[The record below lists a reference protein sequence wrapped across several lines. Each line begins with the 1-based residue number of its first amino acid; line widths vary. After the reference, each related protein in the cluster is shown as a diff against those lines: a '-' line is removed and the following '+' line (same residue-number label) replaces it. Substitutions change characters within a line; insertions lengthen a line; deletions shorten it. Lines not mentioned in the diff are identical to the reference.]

1 MGKLTALDV
10 ARASEG
16 MYGDGGGLW
25 LQVKRGRS
33 WIFRYTFGGKARSL
47 GLGSA
52 AVVPL
57 KRARELALEHRR
69 LIAEGTDPLAHK
81 RARRAAAMADAAGLV
96 TFKEFAEDYI
106 RSHQGAWR
114 SPQHLRQWH
123 SSLRAIAYPVFGDMP
138 VCDITTALILKA
150 LKGVWHTTPE
160 TARRTRGRIE
170 QILNAAKAAG
180 LRSGENPAAWRGH
193 LETLLPV
200 PRKLQKIQHFA
211 ALPYQEVPAF
221 MHALRL
227 RRGIGAHA
235 LHFLI
240 LTAARTGEVVS
251 ARWDEIDLDRRV
263 WIIPGERMKAG
274 REHRVPLSEPAVALL
289 QVLWDTRKSEYVFTG
304 IVGGKM
310 GDSTMLNVLRLMG
323 RPDIV
328 VHGFR
333 SSFRDWAAET
343 TNYQHEVVEMALAH
357 AISNQVEKAYRRGD
371 LFEKRARLMNAWAD
385 YCSHQLPTAEVVP
398 IRK

>member
-1 MGKLTALDV
+1 CSRKVARKPRSTGVFILRNPPPTFALDRDSDVGYSVGCGGQFCADLSSPAIYKEPRAAMGKLTALDV

-211 ALPYQEVPAF
+211 ALPYQEVPDF

-304 IVGGKM
+304 IVGG
-310 GDSTMLNVLRLMG
+310 
-323 RPDIV
+323 
-328 VHGFR
+328 
-333 SSFRDWAAET
+333 
-343 TNYQHEVVEMALAH
+343 
-357 AISNQVEKAYRRGD
+357 
-371 LFEKRARLMNAWAD
+371 
-385 YCSHQLPTAEVVP
+385 
-398 IRK
+398 